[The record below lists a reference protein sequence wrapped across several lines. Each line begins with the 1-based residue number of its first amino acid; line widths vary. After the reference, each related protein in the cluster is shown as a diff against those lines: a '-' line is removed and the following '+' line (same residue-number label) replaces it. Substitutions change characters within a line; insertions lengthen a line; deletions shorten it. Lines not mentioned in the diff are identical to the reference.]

1 VIVDKSTG
9 HFREVKIIGVSSDSK
24 EIEQLCQT
32 GREWIHSYHGQL
44 DLFALAEQEE
54 QVRNEKTVTLQV
66 LGNVENIL
74 INGTQLI
81 LDKVYS
87 LIGFDSIHDEILKQL
102 VIARLCQPA
111 SKSV

>member
-1 VIVDKSTG
+1 M
-9 HFREVKIIGVSSDSK
+9 
-24 EIEQLCQT
+24 
-32 GREWIHSYHGQL
+32 
-44 DLFALAEQEE
+44 
-54 QVRNEKTVTLQV
+54 
-66 LGNVENIL
+66 GNVENIL

-111 SKSV
+111 SKSGTVDYLKSHYDEDVELSKIYRYLDKLYKNAERKDSAN